1 MSESV
6 PPVGLVGLAR
16 EPREDRGKRLA
27 LSPGLLEIA
36 ESLPLE
42 APPLPIAAIY
52 RRGVCQVAQ
61 DIGSIVPSYGV
72 VYVLE
77 ERFG

>member
-1 MSESV
+1 LAV
-6 PPVGLVGLAR
+6 LAR

-36 ESLPLE
+36 EALALELRQFQLPRYT
-42 APPLPIAAIY
+42 A
-52 RRGVCQVAQ
+52 GVAQ
-61 DIGSIVPSYGV
+61 DIGSMVPSYDV
-72 VYVLE
+72 VYLLE

>member
-1 MSESV
+1 LAV
-6 PPVGLVGLAR
+6 LAR

-36 ESLPLE
+36 EALALE
-42 APPLPIAAIY
+42 APSLPIAAIY

-61 DIGSIVPSYGV
+61 DIGSMVPSYDV

-77 ERFG
+77 KRFG

>member
-1 MSESV
+1 
-6 PPVGLVGLAR
+6 
-16 EPREDRGKRLA
+16 

-36 ESLPLE
+36 EALALE
-42 APPLPIAAIY
+42 APSLPIAAIY
-52 RRGVCQVAQ
+52 RLGVCQVAQ
-61 DIGSIVPSYGV
+61 DIGSMVPSYDV